1 LDSDDLKPEAEPK
14 KTEYMTCDYCGKI
27 LSRLDVKWIKVHSE
41 EYDKVLLAIHS
52 LAERETRNESS
63 QP

>member
-1 LDSDDLKPEAEPK
+1 M
-14 KTEYMTCDYCGKI
+14 KTRFCDYCGRL

-52 LAERETRNESS
+52 LAERETQNESS